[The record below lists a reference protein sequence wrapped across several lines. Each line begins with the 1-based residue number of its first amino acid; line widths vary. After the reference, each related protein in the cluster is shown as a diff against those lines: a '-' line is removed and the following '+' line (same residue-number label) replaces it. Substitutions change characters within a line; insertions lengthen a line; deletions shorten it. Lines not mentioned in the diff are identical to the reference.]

1 MTTDAV
7 EEAKILND
15 QDDIWSARSARLK
28 DVHLMISAQIGRTK
42 LPIRS
47 VLDLAVGQ
55 VIELDRQVGSP
66 IDIVANNE
74 IIIAKGEVVEVNGEY
89 GVRIT
94 EVVNSAVS

>member
-1 MTTDAV
+1 MTTDVV
-7 EEAKILND
+7 EEEKILSD
-15 QDDIWSARSARLK
+15 QDDIWNAKSARLK

-94 EVVNSAVS
+94 EVVNAAIG